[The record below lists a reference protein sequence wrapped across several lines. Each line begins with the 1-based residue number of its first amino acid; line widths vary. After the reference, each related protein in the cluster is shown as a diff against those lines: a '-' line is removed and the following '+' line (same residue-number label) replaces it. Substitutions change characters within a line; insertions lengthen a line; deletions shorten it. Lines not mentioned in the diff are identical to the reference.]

1 LNRVPFV
8 LEVRDLWP
16 ESLVAVGVGNPD
28 SALHRVIARIA
39 GFLYR
44 EADHLVVVT
53 PAFREYLVRKW
64 HVPEEKISVVP
75 NGVETKAFCPQM
87 PDPVLVEEIGAKGKF
102 VVSFIGTLGLA
113 HGLDTLIAAAERLR
127 KVEPDILFLL
137 VGEGADRERILKST
151 SAKGLSNVRFVP
163 QQLRERVPAY
173 IAASDVCLVLLKKST
188 VFETVIPTKMLE
200 FMSCAKPVILGV
212 DGQAR
217 EIVERSNAGVYVEPE
232 NAAAL
237 CEAVLRLR
245 DQEITRETLGRNGR
259 EFIIRNLSR
268 ERTAI
273 EYLDILT
280 GVIAGATVSEAAVA
294 A

>member
-1 LNRVPFV
+1 
-8 LEVRDLWP
+8 
-16 ESLVAVGVGNPD
+16 
-28 SALHRVIARIA
+28 
-39 GFLYR
+39 
-44 EADHLVVVT
+44 
-53 PAFREYLVRKW
+53 
-64 HVPEEKISVVP
+64 
-75 NGVETKAFCPQM
+75 
-87 PDPVLVEEIGAKGKF
+87 
-102 VVSFIGTLGLA
+102 
-113 HGLDTLIAAAERLR
+113 
-127 KVEPDILFLL
+127 
-137 VGEGADRERILKST
+137 
-151 SAKGLSNVRFVP
+151 
-163 QQLRERVPAY
+163 
-173 IAASDVCLVLLKKST
+173 
-188 VFETVIPTKMLE
+188 MLE